1 MRRILVVVLFATL
14 VAPLLG
20 QGTHNNTKPGWNTWG
35 GGTRSFFFNSGS
47 FRHHGGFFPILPVGR
62 ETAGGLFL
70 SRFLFSDHRPTAAGL
85 GNDFSYGG
93 YPYYYSPY
101 SYYSNYPYGGG
112 SPYGMQFFGYQG
124 FEARPALYNSAR
136 FVEEWKDRD
145 PIAGRGS
152 ESQDSALQ
160 QSILLKDGMDE
171 DQVVQAIGSPIQR
184 VQLGERTVWKY
195 SGYSLLFEGG
205 KLREIR

>member
-14 VAPLLG
+14 VAPVSG
-20 QGTHNNTKPGWNTWG
+20 QITHDRTKSGWNTWG
-35 GGTRSFFFNSGS
+35 GSGSLFFNSGN
-47 FRHHGGFFPILPVGR
+47 FRHHGGFFPILPGAPGR
-62 ETAGGLFL
+62 TSSLFL
-70 SRFLFSDHRPTAAGL
+70 TGFLFDHRPTAAGI
-85 GNDFSYGG
+85 GNEFLFGSH
-93 YPYYYSPY
+93 YSPY
-101 SYYSNYPYGGG
+101 SYYSYSPYGGYG

-160 QSILLKDGMDE
+160 QSILLKEGMDE
-171 DQVVQAIGSPIQR
+171 DQVVQAVGSPVQR

-205 KLREIR
+205 KLKEIR